1 MYTEYEERPV
11 VGYEGLYVVSNTGRI
26 FSLNYK
32 RTGQRRELRQCKNN
46 HGYCHLRLTKNG
58 KSGLYSVHRVV
69 AMAFC
74 DNPDNKPEV
83 DHINGIRDD
92 NRASN
97 LRWVTHTENMNNPI
111 AIERRTGRVA
121 TDETRA
127 KMSKSHKGRK
137 FSEEHKRKI
146 GESNLGKTHTDESK
160 ALISINRCKYGA
172 PLKRVYALIPKN
184 ELPQQERGAIGR
196 STFEHAFTRPEH
208 KFYPRCRALFA
219 KYKEVYLE
227 NL

>member
-1 MYTEYEERPV
+1 MNTEYEERPV

-46 HGYCHLRLTKNG
+46 HGYYQSRLSNNR
-58 KSGLYSVHRVV
+58 KSTVHRVHRVV
-69 AMAFC
+69 AMAFH
-74 DNPDNKPEV
+74 DNPENKPCV
-83 DHINGIRDD
+83 DHIDGDRTNNHAD
-92 NRASN
+92 N

-111 AIERRTGRVA
+111 TIERKRAYVA

-127 KMSKSHKGRK
+127 KMGKSHKGRK
-137 FSEEHKRKI
+137 FTEEHKRKI
-146 GESNLGKTHTDESK
+146 GKGRLGKTHTDESK
-160 ALISINRCKYGA
+160 ALISKNRCKYGA

-208 KFYPRCRALFA
+208 RLYTRCKVLFDQ
-219 KYKEVYLE
+219 YKEVYLE
-227 NL
+227 NC